1 MKTPVPGRNPCFER
15 DVPRVS
21 TEDFAQCISS
31 GCTWKP
37 SPFVS
42 VPDHPPLH
50 APLQASLPHCAGR
63 WPLQCPLEH
72 LPSLQL
78 PWDCLHFCYCLPE
91 WAGTV
96 CKSWYIAKYSVLRNH
111 VEEDVSFSARYPGCL
126 WWIGE
131 RNQHVIVLVENVYS
145 GITQGSCTLIVLS
158 ALSVIN
164 RIPNAVKSTDRGP
177 DVGTGPVYVSGQ
189 INITQIPTDAVK
201 VTSLYILLP
210 N

>member
-145 GITQGSCTLIVLS
+145 GIRWILHTNCI
-158 ALSVIN
+158 
-164 RIPNAVKSTDRGP
+164 KC
-177 DVGTGPVYVSGQ
+177 PVSDQQNPKCSKKYRQRSRCRYWPCICVWSDQ
-189 INITQIPTDAVK
+189 YHSNSHWCCESHF
-201 VTSLYILLP
+201 SLYLAS
-210 N
+210 